1 MYTLI
6 VIIALLFSV
15 VIFMQQ
21 PQFGKLPEGER
32 LERIKKSP
40 NYRDG
45 AFQNQSPT
53 KIMSEGVSFFTIMK
67 ESLFEKSK
75 RSSNRPFNR

>member
-1 MYTLI
+1 MYI
-6 VIIALLFSV
+6 FIAINILLVFSV
-15 VIFMQQ
+15 VVFMQQ
-21 PQFGKLPEGER
+21 PQFGKLPAGER

-53 KIMSEGVSFFTIMK
+53 KIMSEDVSYFTIMK
-67 ESLFEKSK
+67 ESLFEKSLL
-75 RSSNRPFNR
+75 NEYEI